1 MPRKMFKGVP
11 QLRVEYR
18 PGTVPKVINVETGVE
33 LGGVRAAVV
42 QLLPDE
48 VIVNLDV
55 SAEVFVETTNVG
67 VMSEEF
73 EALVE
78 LARFVANNALLPS
91 PELKAKIELV
101 EHLLHGT
108 ENVLAHGGAAHA
120 ASDHE

>member
-55 SAEVFVETTNVG
+55 IAEVFVETTNVG
-67 VMSEEF
+67 VYSEEY
-73 EALVE
+73 EALLE

-91 PELKAKIELV
+91 PELKAKLTLV
-101 EHLLHGT
+101 ERLLDP
-108 ENVLAHGGAAHA
+108 EQDVLTHGGAAHA
-120 ASDHE
+120 AVE